1 MAKGK
6 GPYVH
11 PVDAKQMRQDQG
23 RDFQGKPGTPVVAI
37 GLARVDYV
45 KDDPGGFGKV
55 VYYTLLSGPLR
66 GQQIYVGHA
75 APNVTAGQVVQAGQP
90 VAVLQQHSGGNAASL
105 PGWTEIGFAK
115 NGTPDGAASN
125 RFNKFLKTLGT
136 GEPYTGSVAAPVADT
151 GSQAVDTTGTQQ
163 TSPDLSASYAVQ
175 SVQPPDPST
184 TQPLQLEPGSGPVDD
199 VPQLWQTIASQSNV
213 SADTQQYAANAQIA
227 TGA

>member
-1 MAKGK
+1 
-6 GPYVH
+6 
-11 PVDAKQMRQDQG
+11 MRQDQG
-23 RDFQGKPGTPVVAI
+23 RDFQGKVGTPVVAI

-90 VAVLQQHSGGNAASL
+90 VAVLQQHSGGNAGSL

-115 NGTPDGAASN
+115 NGTPDGASSN
-125 RFNKFLKTLGT
+125 RFTKFLKTLGT
-136 GEPYTGSVAAPVADT
+136 GSTYTGSVATPVAQST
-151 GSQAVDTTGTQQ
+151 DTTGTQQ
-163 TSPDLSASYAVQ
+163 MSPDLSASYAVQ

-199 VPQLWQTIASQSNV
+199 VPQLWQTIASQPNAST
-213 SADTQQYAANAQIA
+213 DTQSYAQNVQTA
-227 TGA
+227 TGG